1 MAELHDFSAPRNLY
15 EKLIRDSEKLD
26 LQVNGDN
33 VFNFVSTAFHLQHW
47 IKNSPLI
54 SSEVV
59 KRILRR
65 IGRDKYIKHCQAIAR
80 AKEHFSVEVN
90 ENTAILII
98 GSERIDMKDFKSE
111 IMQQYGNYFQVKG
124 H

>member
-1 MAELHDFSAPRNLY
+1 MNEIHDLGTPRNLY
-15 EKLIRDSEKLD
+15 EKLLRDNEKLD
-26 LQVNGDN
+26 TEIDGDN

-65 IGRDKYIKHCQAIAR
+65 ISNDQYIKHCQNIAR
-80 AKEHFSVEVN
+80 AKEHFKVEVDVEGNASMAIGDEEIDVNDFRN
-90 ENTAILII
+90 EIVGL
-98 GSERIDMKDFKSE
+98 
-111 IMQQYGNYFQVKG
+111 YGNYFNLK
-124 H
+124 